1 MLELM
6 PPFARGLVVSVQA
19 EEGSPLDDPAVL
31 AAMARAAERGGAVAL
46 RAQGVAN
53 IRAIRARCGLPIVGL
68 IKRRVPGS
76 DVYITP
82 AYEDARAVAQAGADV
97 VALEATARARPGGV
111 ALAEII
117 AAVHRELL
125 RPVMADCAT
134 FEDALAAQAAGA
146 DLLATTLCGYTGE
159 TRGVPLPALDLVARI
174 AAAVRRPTICEGGI
188 QHPSQVAAAL
198 ARGAYA
204 CVVGTAITNVDAL
217 TRAFGAAVQGQA

>member
-1 MLELM
+1 MLEPT
-6 PPFARGLVVSVQA
+6 PPFPRGLVVSVQA

-53 IRAIRARCGLPIVGL
+53 IRAIRARCGLPVIGL

-82 AYEDARAVAQAGADV
+82 AYHDARAVAEAGADV
-97 VALEATARARPGGV
+97 VALDATARTRPGGV

-117 AAVHRELL
+117 AAVHRELR

-146 DLLATTLCGYTGE
+146 DLLATTLCGYTSE

-174 AAAVRRPTICEGGI
+174 AAATRRPTICEGGVG
-188 QHPSQVAAAL
+188 HPSEAAAAL

-217 TRAFGAAVQGQA
+217 TRAFGAAVRGQA